1 MVVAR
6 LIEHEVHVT
15 RSVWMAFQQ
24 LEQFANGSVVWNR
37 IWHWYNGIEPEV
49 ALVITLHDCTPVWLL
64 TSGVLYVVEAF
75 AVCFPDVDFGVWDGF
90 AGGILYCADD
100 ETWLTIWI
108 VG

>member
-1 MVVAR
+1 MVVTWFV
-6 LIEHEVHVT
+6 EHEMHMT

-37 IWHWYNGIEPEV
+37 IWHRNNGIEPEV
-49 ALVITLHDCTPVWLL
+49 AFIIALHNYTSIWLL

-75 AVCFPDVDFGVWDGF
+75 AVCFPDVDFCSGNGL
-90 AGGILYCADD
+90 ARGILYCADD